1 MTITTLSIGERAN
14 LEVYVLLAILMS
26 SLLFPVA
33 ASWVWS
39 NGWLKQLGFK
49 DTSGSGIVFLLG
61 GVSGFCGTLV
71 LGPRMDIFSVINK
84 RIKRGNLK
92 NKKKSKVEK
101 APEIDIENND
111 EIRKKSLNSNHMS
124 ILEGF

>member
-1 MTITTLSIGERAN
+1 VTITTLSIGERAN

-26 SLLFPVA
+26 SLMFPVA

-39 NGWLKQLGFK
+39 EGWLKELGFK

-61 GVSGFCGTLV
+61 GVSGFCGTLI

-84 RIKRGNLK
+84 RIKRGTL
-92 NKKKSKVEK
+92 KKSKKNKVEK
-101 APEIDIENND
+101 DPVND
-111 EIRKKSLNSNHMS
+111 VDNDD
-124 ILEGF
+124 